1 MKSRS
6 LKWKLAV
13 LLSLVLGAVILTLSI
28 VAYVEMEEAL
38 QKNIDRALMA
48 MGKGIETILDDE
60 ESLEEIGK
68 EIQTITGNPLI
79 GKNIRYRI
87 WEEKEEGNL
96 FQYDPVIEGV
106 GPLLQSPLPAEPPQP
121 ESYVF
126 YNMEEHPYRV
136 LWMRHRAKGKSL
148 NVLVALSNS
157 YTYHEMKEYL
167 TLLILLGGS
176 VVAGSLIL
184 MLCVILWAF
193 RPIVQASERLQTI
206 TYNNLEEE
214 HFKDIR
220 VPKELEPF
228 LDSLRQMLARLH
240 QAMHQQKQFTDD
252 ASHELRTPL
261 ALAKS
266 TLQMV
271 RRKPR
276 SEKEYAEAID
286 ETLQDIE
293 RMEKLTHQLLDL
305 ARLDHSGK
313 SKNLVR
319 LHLPVVLEKAIGL
332 FTKSPN
338 LQKDR
343 IRHGEFPEAWVK
355 GDPDMLEQLFYNL
368 IDNSLKYGP
377 PGGVVRIAISGDDSA
392 FWTIAIHDE
401 GGNIPSESLG
411 LLFDRFY
418 RVDSS
423 RAQADGGTGLGLA
436 IAQEIVHHHDGT
448 IEIRSDPA
456 RGTEVS
462 VHLPRA

>member
-1 MKSRS
+1 MKSWS

-60 ESLEEIGK
+60 ESPGEIGK

-87 WEEKEEGNL
+87 WEEKEEGNQ
-96 FQYDPVIEGV
+96 FQYDPVINGV

-121 ESYVF
+121 ESQVF
-126 YNMEEHPYRV
+126 YNMEGYPYRV
-136 LWMRHRAKGKSL
+136 LWMRHQAKGKDL
-148 NVLVALSNS
+148 HVLVALSNS
-157 YTYHEMKEYL
+157 YTYHEMEEYL

-176 VVAGSLIL
+176 VVAGSLML

-193 RPIVQASERLQTI
+193 RPIAQASERLQNI
-206 TYNNLEEE
+206 TYSNLEDD
-214 HFKDIR
+214 HFRDIR
-220 VPKELEPF
+220 VPKELKPF
-228 LDSLRQMLARLH
+228 LDSLQKMLARLH
-240 QAMHQQKQFTDD
+240 QAMHKQKQFTDD

-266 TLQMV
+266 TLQTV

-276 SEKEYAEAID
+276 GEKEYTEAID
-286 ETLQDIE
+286 DTLHDIE
-293 RMEKLTHQLLDL
+293 RMEKLTCQLLEL

-313 SKNLVR
+313 NKNLVK
-319 LHLPVVLEKAIGL
+319 LQLPVVLEKAIVL

-338 LQKDR
+338 LRANR
-343 IRHGEFPEAWVK
+343 ISHGEFPEAWVN
-355 GDPDMLEQLFYNL
+355 GNPDMLEQLFYNL
-368 IDNSLKYGP
+368 IDNALKYGP
-377 PGGVVRIAISGDDSA
+377 PGGMVQIAISDDDSA
-392 FWTIAIHDE
+392 FWTITIHDD

-436 IAQEIVHHHDGT
+436 IAQEIVHHHGGT

-456 RGTEVS
+456 RGTDVL
-462 VHLPRA
+462 VYLPKV

>member
-1 MKSRS
+1 MKSWS

-28 VAYVEMEEAL
+28 VAYLEMEEAL

-68 EIQTITGNPLI
+68 EIQTITGSPLI

-87 WEEKEEGNL
+87 WEEKKEGNQ
-96 FQYDPVIEGV
+96 FQYGPVIDGV
-106 GPLLQSPLPAEPPQP
+106 GPLLQSPLPAAPPQP
-121 ESYVF
+121 ESQVF
-126 YNMEEHPYRV
+126 YNMEQYPYRV
-136 LWMRHRAKGKSL
+136 LWMRHRAKGRDL
-148 NVLVALSNS
+148 HVLVALSNR
-157 YTYHEMKEYL
+157 YTYHEMEEYL

-176 VVAGSLIL
+176 VVAGSLML

-193 RPIVQASERLQTI
+193 RPIAQASERLQTI

-240 QAMHQQKQFTDD
+240 KAMHQQKQFTDD

-261 ALAKS
+261 SLAKS
-266 TLQMV
+266 TLQTV

-276 SEKEYAEAID
+276 SEKEYTEAID

-293 RMEKLTHQLLDL
+293 RMEKLTSQLLDL

-313 SKNLVR
+313 NKNLVK
-319 LHLPVVLEKAIGL
+319 LQLPVVLEKAIVL

-338 LQKDR
+338 PREER
-343 IRHGEFPEAWVK
+343 IHHGEFPEAWVK
-355 GDPDMLEQLFYNL
+355 GNPDMLEQLFYNL
-368 IDNSLKYGP
+368 IDNALKYGP
-377 PGGVVRIAISGDDSA
+377 PDGTVQIAISGDDSA

-401 GGNIPSESLG
+401 GGNIPSETLG
-411 LLFDRFY
+411 LVFDRFY

-423 RAQADGGTGLGLA
+423 RAQAGGGTGLGMA
-436 IAQEIVHHHDGT
+436 IAQEIARHHGGT
-448 IEIRSDPA
+448 IEIQSEPA
-456 RGTEVS
+456 LGTKVS